1 MFFKKNGGTEKKE
14 QEKYIHIV
22 PEKKNENKKDDKEK
36 KSFGNIIIGLIIGAI
51 VLVIFKFFSKK
62 SVGALNATPFAKEE
76 VVYHNAKEVDCLE
89 YYDLKELLYDSQI
102 ASYLK
107 KHPNHGLIARKKNI
121 THNGKNM
128 IYMKTYYY
136 DIQAKK
142 DIEMDNPLILI
153 SEKMNDEL
161 EERFGPADII
171 FVEKTFY

>member
-1 MFFKKNGGTEKKE
+1 MEEFNIEEFNIG
-14 QEKYIHIV
+14 
-22 PEKKNENKKDDKEK
+22 
-36 KSFGNIIIGLIIGAI
+36 IIIA
-51 VLVIFKFFSKK
+51 VIAVIAVVAFFIYSYLKNR
-62 SVGALNATPFAKEE
+62 SVITE
-76 VVYHNAKEVDCLE
+76 AKEVDCLE

-107 KHPNHGLIARKKNI
+107 GHPNHGLIARKKNVI
-121 THNGKNM
+121 HNGKNM
-128 IYMKTYYY
+128 IYLKTYYY

-142 DIEMDNPLILI
+142 DIEMNNPLVLI